1 MDYFNCHNPLKGG
14 GEWKKKQALHFEL
27 KQGRKFYF
35 TINNT
40 TVKCLLQANSLLSP
54 FSGWPTVPKV
64 QHRNPPL
71 NCICFSR
78 SLPWNLPSSSLS
90 WVNPDTLVTGCVK
103 LDSFHKHW
111 GLFKAVVT
119 STLFHFQKL
128 FFALTFLHRPLQ
140 SLPLT
145 CFLLSNSLVPSSRMT
160 YALDHPVTPRAPPNI
175 LPLNVYCL
183 SSFALRTTGCQA
195 KAAVP
200 SALVKES
207 R

>member
-54 FSGWPTVPKV
+54 FSVWPTVPKV
-64 QHRNPPL
+64 QHGNPPL

-111 GLFKAVVT
+111 GGY
-119 STLFHFQKL
+119 SRQWSP
-128 FFALTFLHRPLQ
+128 PLYFISRSS
-140 SLPLT
+140 SLLWPSFIVPFSLYPWPAFCFRIPL
-145 CFLLSNSLVPSSRMT
+145 FLLH
-160 YALDHPVTPRAPPNI
+160 AW
-175 LPLNVYCL
+175 
-183 SSFALRTTGCQA
+183 RTI
-195 KAAVP
+195 
-200 SALVKES
+200 
-207 R
+207 